1 MFWCGFFMGEE
12 EQHFHSVKNA
22 MLSIGADP
30 TAQTPD
36 ADIAAVAS
44 MGVQKVISDPRTSL
58 SQCLSA
64 LLTAELTDNAGWELL
79 IKVAEE
85 LGMEEITADFVK
97 PLQQEQ
103 IHLQQIREWYEFAV
117 LSDARKLK
125 IRH

>member
-1 MFWCGFFMGEE
+1 M
-12 EQHFHSVKNA
+12 K
-22 MLSIGADP
+22 SIGADP

-36 ADIAAVAS
+36 ADITAVSS
-44 MGVQKVISDPRTSL
+44 MGIQKVISDPRTSL

-64 LLTAELTDNAGWELL
+64 LFSAELTDNAGWELL

-103 IHLQQIREWYEFAV
+103 IHLQQIREWYEYAV
-117 LSDARKLK
+117 MSDVTK
-125 IRH
+125 IKIKH